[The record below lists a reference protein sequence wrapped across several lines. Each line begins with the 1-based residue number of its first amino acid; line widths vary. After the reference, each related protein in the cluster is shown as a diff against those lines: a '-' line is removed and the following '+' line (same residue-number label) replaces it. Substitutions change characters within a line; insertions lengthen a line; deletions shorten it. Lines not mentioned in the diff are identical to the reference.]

1 MFTKKYNANFREKAL
16 TIYDQILENKAANR
30 KMFALLIDPEK
41 ASDEWLCQI
50 MSIVNSRLSTT
61 NSQQPTTLSP
71 AGTTD
76 YRQGCKPLVGD
87 ITTQNPVGVKENN
100 YTTKNSQ
107 FSILNSQL
115 VIFVGGSQL
124 KASIYNTVE
133 RIKQLTSLPVVM
145 FPGDASQFADN
156 VDALLFLSLAS
167 GRNAKY
173 LIEQHIKAAPSIKK
187 ANIETIPTGYILVDG
202 KKDTAVARVSHTEPY
217 PVEDV
222 NLITDTALACQ
233 LLGHKMVYLEAGSGA
248 NRPVPQH
255 IIAATRQSI
264 DIPLIVGGGIKTP
277 EQMMDAFRAGA
288 DLVVVGNHIESH
300 PDTLASLL
308 NQL

>member
-41 ASDEWLCQI
+41 CSEEWLCQV
-50 MSIVNSRLSTT
+50 MSTVGNRQSALS
-61 NSQQPTTLSP
+61 N
-71 AGTTD
+71 
-76 YRQGCKPLVGD
+76 
-87 ITTQNPVGVKENN
+87 
-100 YTTKNSQ
+100 
-107 FSILNSQL
+107 QL
-115 VIFVGGSQL
+115 FIFVGGSQL

-156 VDALLFLSLAS
+156 VDALLFLSLVS

-173 LIEQHIKAAPSIKK
+173 LIEQHIEASRAIKSSGVEC
-187 ANIETIPTGYILVDG
+187 ISTGYILVDG
-202 KKDTAVARVSHTEPY
+202 GKLTAVERVSHTSPY
-217 PVEDV
+217 PTT
-222 NLITDTALACQ
+222 NPQLIADTALASQ

-277 EQMMDAFRAGA
+277 EQMQVAFSAGA